1 MNALWFCRLVGPW
14 LPVSHCGMPP
24 GGPRLHIHSDAH
36 SQSEHNH
43 HQSDEQQEE
52 ECFHRKW
59 GFQFNIEIWLVL
71 PQPSQLLILWQIF
84 GESTE
89 SQDCHS
95 MTTTKMAY
103 TKDEHI
109 CS

>member
-1 MNALWFCRLVGPW
+1 
-14 LPVSHCGMPP
+14 MPP

-43 HQSDEQQEE
+43 QQSDEQEEE

-71 PQPSQLLILWQIF
+71 PQPSQLRISWQIF